1 MFANLTGGASNNTT
15 APTGGE
21 PVKSGSTLDTIM
33 SNLGSVLVGAGALAA
48 AMQSGQTPNLGGQTN
63 ANATT
68 QNTPAA
74 TGTSPW
80 IWIWV
85 GLAVVVIGVVVALVF
100 KKK

>member
-1 MFANLTGGASNNTT
+1 MFANLTSPGASNNTAT
-15 APTGGE
+15 TGGE
-21 PVKSGSTLDTIM
+21 AVKSGSTLDTIM

-80 IWIWV
+80 IWV
-85 GLAVVVIGVVVALVF
+85 GLAVVVLGVIVALVF